1 MLRKLERAGHIS
13 MLTFPGRHGTAI
25 YLQNYLSTMFQI
37 SDVKVDKDEVAMSLR
52 IKVSAPDYEDQPIY
66 CGSNEEIIV
75 SKTHRE
81 IIARKVLQLLA
92 AQGVGCAECPRMTYK
107 LYPLSDDGKGM
118 YERDTLVRRFRMD
131 ILCSGETA
139 VYTFELSTTSNT
151 V

>member
-1 MLRKLERAGHIS
+1 

-37 SDVKVDKDEVAMSLR
+37 SDVKVDKDEVAMSLCIR
-52 IKVSAPDYEDQPIY
+52 VSAPDCGDEPVC

-75 SKTHRE
+75 SKPHLKVM
-81 IIARKVLQLLA
+81 ARKTLQLLA
-92 AQGVGCAECPRMTYK
+92 ALGIGCAGCPRMTYK
-107 LYPLSDDGKGM
+107 LYPLSDDSKGM

-131 ILCSGETA
+131 ILCSGGTA
-139 VYTFELSTTSNT
+139 VYTFELSATSNT